1 MTIDIKKEINKNTNK
16 ENSSKFMSYYD
27 GVGNLNFVF

>member
-16 ENSSKFMSYYD
+16 ENNPKFMSSYD